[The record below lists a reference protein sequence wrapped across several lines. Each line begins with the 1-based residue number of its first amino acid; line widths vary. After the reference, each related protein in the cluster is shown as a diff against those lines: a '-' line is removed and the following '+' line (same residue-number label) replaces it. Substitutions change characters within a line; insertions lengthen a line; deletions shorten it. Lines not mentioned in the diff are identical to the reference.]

1 MSQTKNSA
9 SIDKESNKLT
19 PENQNANAKTSFL
32 KRFFNFDEFIT
43 ARLVKIVYIIGL
55 VLIPL
60 VTIGG
65 GLVVA
70 VGGLFALI
78 SMMQYL
84 TFATAVT
91 QLFFLLLQ
99 LVFAVLA
106 CVLGILLLRL
116 YCEFIMV
123 IFKINENLQALR
135 DRNAHVG

>member
-1 MSQTKNSA
+1 MTSA
-9 SIDKESNKLT
+9 TQDPT
-19 PENQNANAKTSFL
+19 ARTSFL
-32 KRFFNFDEFIT
+32 KGFFNFDEFIT
-43 ARLVKIVYIIGL
+43 ARVVKIIYVVGL

-70 VGGLFALI
+70 LGGLFAMVG
-78 SMMQYL
+78 MMKYL
-84 TFATAVT
+84 TFATVVT
-91 QLFFLLLQ
+91 QSFLIIVQ
-99 LVFAVLA
+99 LIASLIA

-135 DRNAHVG
+135 SGNAQI

>member
-1 MSQTKNSA
+1 M
-9 SIDKESNKLT
+9 T
-19 PENQNANAKTSFL
+19 PTTQDPTAKTSFL

-43 ARLVKIVYIIGL
+43 ARLVKIVYFIGV

-60 VTIGG
+60 VTIGAGVMVALG
-65 GLVVA
+65 GLYA
-70 VGGLFALI
+70 LF

-84 TFATAVT
+84 TFASVVT
-91 QLFFLLLQ
+91 QLFLIILQ
-99 LVFAVLA
+99 MIVSVVA

-135 DRNAHVG
+135 ERNAQI

>member
-1 MSQTKNSA
+1 M
-9 SIDKESNKLT
+9 T
-19 PENQNANAKTSFL
+19 PEIQDVTAKTSFL

-84 TFATAVT
+84 TFASVVT
-91 QLFFLLLQ
+91 QLFLLLLQ
-99 LVFAVLA
+99 LLFAVVA

-123 IFKINENLQALR
+123 IFKINENLQAVR
-135 DRNAHVG
+135 DRNAHLA

>member
-1 MSQTKNSA
+1 MTPAIQTP
-9 SIDKESNKLT
+9 T
-19 PENQNANAKTSFL
+19 VKTSFL
-32 KRFFNFDEFIT
+32 KGFFNFDEFIT
-43 ARLVKIVYIIGL
+43 ARVVKIIYIVGL

-70 VGGLFALI
+70 LGGLFAMFG
-78 SMMQYL
+78 MMQYL
-84 TFATAVT
+84 TFATVVT
-91 QLFFLLLQ
+91 QLFLIIVQ
-99 LVFAVLA
+99 LIVSVVA

-135 DRNAHVG
+135 ERNAQI

>member
-1 MSQTKNSA
+1 M
-9 SIDKESNKLT
+9 T
-19 PENQNANAKTSFL
+19 PAIQEATRKTSFL
-32 KRFFNFDEFIT
+32 KGFFNLDEFIT
-43 ARLVKIVYIIGL
+43 ARVVKVIYVVGL

-70 VGGLFALI
+70 LGGLSAMVA
-78 SMMQYL
+78 MMKYL

-91 QLFFLLLQ
+91 QLFLIIVQ
-99 LVFAVLA
+99 LIASVVA

-116 YCEFIMV
+116 YCEFVMV

-135 DRNAHVG
+135 NQNAQM

>member
-1 MSQTKNSA
+1 M
-9 SIDKESNKLT
+9 T
-19 PENQNANAKTSFL
+19 PAIQDATTKTSFL
-32 KRFFNFDEFIT
+32 KGFLNFDEFIT
-43 ARLVKIVYIIGL
+43 ARVVKIIYIVGL

-70 VGGLFALI
+70 LGGLAAMFA
-78 SMMQYL
+78 MMQYL
-84 TFATAVT
+84 TFASAVT
-91 QLFFLLLQ
+91 QLFFIIVQ
-99 LVFAVLA
+99 LIVAVVA

-135 DRNAHVG
+135 NGNTQI

>member
-1 MSQTKNSA
+1 M
-9 SIDKESNKLT
+9 T
-19 PENQNANAKTSFL
+19 PAIQDATTKTSFL
-32 KRFFNFDEFIT
+32 KGFFNFDEFIT
-43 ARLVKIVYIIGL
+43 ARVVKIIYIVGL

-70 VGGLFALI
+70 LGGLFAMVG
-78 SMMQYL
+78 MMKYL
-84 TFATAVT
+84 TFATVVT
-91 QLFFLLLQ
+91 QLFLIIVQ
-99 LVFAVLA
+99 LIVSVVA

-135 DRNAHVG
+135 DRNAQI

>member
-1 MSQTKNSA
+1 M
-9 SIDKESNKLT
+9 T
-19 PENQNANAKTSFL
+19 PAIQSPTAKVSFL
-32 KRFFNFDEFIT
+32 RGFFNFDEFIT
-43 ARLVKIVYIIGL
+43 TRVVKIIYVVGL

-70 VGGLFALI
+70 LGGLAAMFA
-78 SMMQYL
+78 MMQYL
-84 TFATAVT
+84 TFAGAVT
-91 QLFFLLLQ
+91 QIFFIIVQ
-99 LVFAVLA
+99 LIASLVA

-135 DRNAHVG
+135 NRNAQI

>member
-1 MSQTKNSA
+1 M
-9 SIDKESNKLT
+9 T
-19 PENQNANAKTSFL
+19 PAIQDATTKTSFL
-32 KRFFNFDEFIT
+32 KGFFNFDEFIT
-43 ARLVKIVYIIGL
+43 ARVVKIIYIVGL

-70 VGGLFALI
+70 LGGLYAMFG
-78 SMMQYL
+78 MMQYL
-84 TFATAVT
+84 TFATVVT
-91 QLFFLLLQ
+91 QLFLIILQ
-99 LVFAVLA
+99 LIVSVVG

-135 DRNAHVG
+135 NGNTQI

>member
-1 MSQTKNSA
+1 M
-9 SIDKESNKLT
+9 T
-19 PENQNANAKTSFL
+19 PAIQDATGKTSFL
-32 KRFFNFDEFIT
+32 KGFLNFEEFIT
-43 ARLVKIVYIIGL
+43 ARVVKIIYIVGL

-70 VGGLFALI
+70 LGGLSAMFA
-78 SMMQYL
+78 MMQYL

-91 QLFFLLLQ
+91 QLFLIIVQ
-99 LVFAVLA
+99 LIASVVA
-106 CVLGILLLRL
+106 CVLGILFLRL

-135 DRNAHVG
+135 NRNAQI

>member
-1 MSQTKNSA
+1 M
-9 SIDKESNKLT
+9 T
-19 PENQNANAKTSFL
+19 PAVQDATTKTSFL
-32 KRFFNFDEFIT
+32 KGFFNFDEFIT
-43 ARLVKIVYIIGL
+43 ARVVKIIYVVGL

-70 VGGLFALI
+70 LGGLIAMVG
-78 SMMQYL
+78 MMQYL
-84 TFATAVT
+84 TFTTVVT
-91 QLFFLLLQ
+91 QLFLIIVQ
-99 LVFAVLA
+99 LIASLIA

-135 DRNAHVG
+135 NRNTQI

>member
-1 MSQTKNSA
+1 M
-9 SIDKESNKLT
+9 T
-19 PENQNANAKTSFL
+19 PGIETPTAKTSLL

-43 ARLVKIVYIIGL
+43 ARLVRIVYIVGL

-65 GLVVA
+65 GLVMA
-70 VGGLFALI
+70 LGGLAALF

-84 TFATAVT
+84 TFANVVT
-91 QLFFLLLQ
+91 QLLLLLLQ
-99 LVFAVLA
+99 LIISIVA

-135 DRNAHVG
+135 DRNAQI